1 MGHQVIEAATVDE
14 ALALSD
20 IPGLNWVISDLRLGP
35 EDGVSLLTQLAHR
48 APGLQLALMTS
59 VPATDPRREEAAS
72 RWPVLPKPVDRVQ
85 LARLFCTGRGGMNE
99 PLVTILDDEPQ
110 IRTMLSDALTEAG
123 FRTAAFARA
132 TEFEAALK
140 RQTPDVCLVDLGLP
154 DRDGLALV
162 HRLALESGAAII
174 IISGRAQVQDRVT
187 GLELG
192 ADDYIIKPFDPAEV
206 VARIRARLRVPA
218 SAPKPWRRRSSTA
231 GPRISTATCWSRT
244 TATEVALS
252 HAEGEV
258 LRLFPRKPQAPDF
271 PQQMQESLG
280 GAAGESFD
288 RAMDVRISRLRTK
301 LGEDPKNPR
310 LIKTIYGAGYIFLG
324 DVTWR

>member
-1 MGHQVIEAATVDE
+1 MNAPNTTVPHV
-14 ALALSD
+14 A
-20 IPGLNWVISDLRLGP
+20 
-35 EDGVSLLTQLAHR
+35 
-48 APGLQLALMTS
+48 
-59 VPATDPRREEAAS
+59 
-72 RWPVLPKPVDRVQ
+72 
-85 LARLFCTGRGGMNE
+85 
-99 PLVTILDDEPQ
+99 ILDDEPE
-110 IRTMLSDALTEAG
+110 IRRMLVDALEESG
-123 FRTAAFARA
+123 FRTTAYGRA
-132 TEFEAALK
+132 TEFEAGLK
-140 RQTPDVCLVDLGLP
+140 RAQPDVCLVDLGLP

-206 VARIRARLRVPA
+206 VARIRARLRKPRPDAAAPA
-218 SAPKPWRRRSSTA
+218 Q
-231 GPRISTATCWSRT
+231 
-244 TATEVALS
+244 VAYFADWKASFERYVLINAEGVETPFS

-258 LRLFPRKPQAPDF
+258 LRLFLESPNRLISRA
-271 PQQMQESLG
+271 QMQETLG

-301 LGEDPKNPR
+301 LCEDPKNPR

-324 DVTWR
+324 DVRWE

>member
-1 MGHQVIEAATVDE
+1 MSA
-14 ALALSD
+14 
-20 IPGLNWVISDLRLGP
+20 
-35 EDGVSLLTQLAHR
+35 
-48 APGLQLALMTS
+48 
-59 VPATDPRREEAAS
+59 
-72 RWPVLPKPVDRVQ
+72 
-85 LARLFCTGRGGMNE
+85 

-110 IRTMLSDALTEAG
+110 IRTMLSEALSEAG

-206 VARIRARLRVPA
+206 VARVRARLLQGGAKEDRAGATARFARWTAHLDRNVLEDATGRQVPF
-218 SAPKPWRRRSSTA
+218 
-231 GPRISTATCWSRT
+231 
-244 TATEVALS
+244 S

-258 LRLFPRKPQAPDF
+258 LRLLLDSPKRLISRA
-271 PQQMQESLG
+271 QMQEALG
-280 GAAGESFD
+280 GAAGDSFD

-324 DVTWR
+324 DVAWG